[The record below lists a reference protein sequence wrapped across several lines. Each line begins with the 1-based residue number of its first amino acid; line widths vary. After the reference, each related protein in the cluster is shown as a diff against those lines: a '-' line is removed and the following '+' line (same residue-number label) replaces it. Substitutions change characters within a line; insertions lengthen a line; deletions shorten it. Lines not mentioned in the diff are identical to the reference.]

1 MKNKDGINYI
11 LLNSTFFVLIL
22 YLLSGLNI
30 FTSILNIITILFL
43 SIILSYIVYP
53 IYKALS
59 RSCNNMISIIIIYL
73 SLILFILFLVYSII
87 PNTHFINKIIDL
99 LTNLLK
105 FIDRLNIKY
114 KLNIDLELYLEKIVS
129 YVINNGMNII
139 TNIVNYLSKFIFII
153 ILSICILLNVN
164 YIKEFVNKLKHKEL
178 IYNIND
184 KLKNYL
190 LANIKILF
198 IQFVEYTLIF
208 CIIGHPNY
216 LLLGLLN
223 SINTFIPYIG
233 SFLTNV
239 LAITTASVI
248 SKKLLIL
255 TSIVS
260 ILLPNIDAYVIT
272 PKIYKDTNKL
282 PETLCIMSIILFG
295 LLFNIFGIVLAVPI
309 LIIIIEILKYKNI
322 VKNK

>member
-22 YLLSGLNI
+22 YLLSRLYI
-30 FTSILNIITILFL
+30 LTPILNIITILFL

-53 IYKALS
+53 IYKVLNKP
-59 RSCNNMISIIIIYL
+59 CNNVISIAIIYL
-73 SLILFILFLVYSII
+73 SLILFILFLVCSII
-87 PNTHFINKIIDL
+87 PNTHFINKVIDL

-105 FIDRLNIKY
+105 FIDRLNVKY
-114 KLNIDLELYLEKIVS
+114 SLNINLDMYLEKIVS

-139 TNIVNYLSKFIFII
+139 TNIVNYLSKFIFVI
-153 ILSICILLNVN
+153 ILSICILLNVD
-164 YIKEFVNKLKHKEL
+164 YIKEFVNKLKYKEL

-190 LANIKILF
+190 LANVKILF
-198 IQFVEYTLIF
+198 IQFIEYTIVFFL
-208 CIIGHPNY
+208 IGHPNY

-233 SFLTNV
+233 SLLTNV

-255 TSIVS
+255 TSFVS

-282 PETLCIMSIILFG
+282 PETLCIISIILFG
-295 LLFNIFGIVLAVPI
+295 LLFNVFGIVLAVPV

-322 VKNK
+322 VKSK

>member
-22 YLLSGLNI
+22 YLLSKLNI
-30 FTSILNIITILFL
+30 ITPILNIITILFL

-53 IYKALS
+53 IYKVLN
-59 RSCNNMISIIIIYL
+59 RYCNNIISIVIIYL
-73 SLILFILFLVYSII
+73 SLILFILFLVYSIV
-87 PNTHFINKIIDL
+87 PNTHFINKVIDL
-99 LTNLLK
+99 LTNILK

-114 KLNIDLELYLEKIVS
+114 SLNINLDMYLENIVS
-129 YVINNGMNII
+129 YVISNGMNII

-153 ILSICILLNVN
+153 ILSICILLNVD
-164 YIKEFVNKLKHKEL
+164 YIKEFVNKIKHNKL
-178 IYNIND
+178 LYNIND

-190 LANIKILF
+190 FANIKILF
-198 IQFVEYTLIF
+198 IQFIEYTLIF
-208 CIIGHPNY
+208 FIIRHPNY

-233 SFLTNV
+233 SLLTNV

-282 PETLCIMSIILFG
+282 PETLCIISIILFG
-295 LLFNIFGIVLAVPI
+295 LLFNVFGIVLAVPI

-322 VKNK
+322 VKDK

>member
-22 YLLSGLNI
+22 YLLSELNI

>member
-22 YLLSGLNI
+22 YLLSKLNI
-30 FTSILNIITILFL
+30 LTPILNIITILFL

-53 IYKALS
+53 IYKVLN
-59 RSCNNMISIIIIYL
+59 RYCNNIISIVIIYL

-87 PNTHFINKIIDL
+87 PNTNFINKVIDL
-99 LTNLLK
+99 LTNILK

-114 KLNIDLELYLEKIVS
+114 SLNINLDMYLENIVS

-153 ILSICILLNVN
+153 ILSICILLNVD
-164 YIKEFVNKLKHKEL
+164 YIKEFVNKIKHNKL
-178 IYNIND
+178 LYNIND

-190 LANIKILF
+190 FANIKILF
-198 IQFVEYTLIF
+198 IQFIEYTLIF
-208 CIIGHPNY
+208 FIIGHPNY

-233 SFLTNV
+233 SLLTNV

-260 ILLPNIDAYVIT
+260 ILLPNIDAYVIS

-282 PETLCIMSIILFG
+282 PETLCIISIILFG
-295 LLFNIFGIVLAVPI
+295 LLFNFFGIVLAVPI

-322 VKNK
+322 VKDK

>member
-22 YLLSGLNI
+22 YLLSELNI

-295 LLFNIFGIVLAVPI
+295 LLFNIFGIVLAIPI

>member
-22 YLLSGLNI
+22 YLLSRLNI
-30 FTSILNIITILFL
+30 LTPILNIIIILFL
-43 SIILSYIVYP
+43 SIILSYIAYP
-53 IYKALS
+53 IYKVLN
-59 RSCNNMISIIIIYL
+59 RSCNNIISITIIYI

-87 PNTHFINKIIDL
+87 PNTHFINKVIDL

-114 KLNIDLELYLEKIVS
+114 SLNINLDMYLKKIVS

-139 TNIVNYLSKFIFII
+139 TNIVNYLSKFIFVI
-153 ILSICILLNVN
+153 ILSICILLNVD

-198 IQFVEYTLIF
+198 IQFIEYTIVF
-208 CIIGHPNY
+208 FIIGHPNY

-233 SFLTNV
+233 SLLTNV

-282 PETLCIMSIILFG
+282 PETLCIISIILFG
-295 LLFNIFGIVLAVPI
+295 LLFNVLGIILAVPI

-322 VKNK
+322 VKSK

>member
-22 YLLSGLNI
+22 YLLSRLNI

-295 LLFNIFGIVLAVPI
+295 LLFNIFGIVLAIPI